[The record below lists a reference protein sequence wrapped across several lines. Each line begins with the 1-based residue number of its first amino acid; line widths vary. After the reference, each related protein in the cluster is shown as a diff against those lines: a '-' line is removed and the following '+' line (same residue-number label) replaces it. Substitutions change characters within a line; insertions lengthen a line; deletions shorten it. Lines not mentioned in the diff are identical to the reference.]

1 MQKKAKK
8 IMQELTT
15 YTQTFRVKDTDCDLN
30 GYLMPGAFLR
40 MVQQLSTD
48 HCESIGL
55 NQEFY
60 EKNNAIF
67 LMAKMALQWERVPR
81 CGEVITLTTRPENCK
96 RATYKRV
103 TTVQDE
109 QGNALG
115 MTDSR
120 WVLVDPQARRIIR
133 RPPEAFQNLPFR
145 DDVDYQLDMTI
156 ERPQEVEQVGQ
167 AAAYYTFCDINGH
180 LNNTRYAD
188 IACDA
193 LPLEQLRQNPV
204 RRISISYHNEV
215 PAGEHFQVQRGST
228 QSGWYVSGTREG
240 KCCFEAELT
249 L

>member
-1 MQKKAKK
+1 
-8 IMQELTT
+8 MQELTT

-48 HCESIGL
+48 HCEAIGL

-81 CGEVITLTTRPENCK
+81 CGEVITLTTRQENCK

-133 RPPEAFQNLPFR
+133 RPPEGF
-145 DDVDYQLDMTI
+145 
-156 ERPQEVEQVGQ
+156 
-167 AAAYYTFCDINGH
+167 
-180 LNNTRYAD
+180 
-188 IACDA
+188 
-193 LPLEQLRQNPV
+193 
-204 RRISISYHNEV
+204 
-215 PAGEHFQVQRGST
+215 
-228 QSGWYVSGTREG
+228 
-240 KCCFEAELT
+240 
-249 L
+249 